1 MMDERF
7 ASSERMGN
15 LNIYSYINIDFVQ
28 LFCYVPLKEESK
40 KERERETY
48 AIWKFVMDV
57 YFNN

>member
-40 KERERETY
+40 KERERNLRNLE
-48 AIWKFVMDV
+48 IRHGCIF
-57 YFNN
+57 